1 MSFIPRISLL
11 AGRSPAVLQIDLANA
26 QQAYLDISSG
36 AKGESYSYTQ
46 GDGSKSVTYTRANI
60 GALSALIMALQV
72 ELKMSG
78 SGRRPVRF
86 RF

>member
-1 MSFIPRISLL
+1 M
-11 AGRSPAVLQIDLANA
+11 QIDLANA